1 MNHSNEKGP
10 IGPLGD
16 AELATVAGGA
26 DTCETL
32 IKLRIAAEDRG
43 DDAWAGFFQGAING
57 SGCSGPNCHGS
68 RSNGGQH
75 A

>member
-1 MNHSNEKGP
+1 MKRRNEKG
-10 IGPLGD
+10 IVRSLGD
-16 AELATVAGGA
+16 AELATIAGGA
-26 DTCETL
+26 DCETL

-57 SGCSGPNCHGS
+57 SGCSGPNCHGARNS
-68 RSNGGQH
+68 GGQH